1 MRGSVVLQLQ
11 RANKVVLWL
20 MSVALAL
27 LVTEATVSV
36 MQWLLLGTITW
47 DYLVTG
53 MVASVLAASL
63 VSGLIF
69 YFVSYVNQ
77 ISKDNA

>member
-1 MRGSVVLQLQ
+1 LDESVMRGSVVLQLQ

-47 DYLVTG
+47 D
-53 MVASVLAASL
+53 
-63 VSGLIF
+63 
-69 YFVSYVNQ
+69 
-77 ISKDNA
+77 

>member
-1 MRGSVVLQLQ
+1 LQLQ

-47 DYLVTG
+47 D
-53 MVASVLAASL
+53 
-63 VSGLIF
+63 
-69 YFVSYVNQ
+69 
-77 ISKDNA
+77 